1 MFSTNMPEIYKEKRS
16 NGRWKQA
23 LLLNDARGQS
33 PGYRPRMRSEVFSQ
47 LAVAEAA
54 TLLPKMARGRLST
67 LKQFSLTAC
76 VGLISLFT
84 LCNIIGIVLLQKH
97 RLALRHDT
105 FLSLPFGDQLRTRRK
120 FISLSSMLHNHSFNF
135 NLSTTIIDSHYGLYR
150 HQSFFLKGL
159 SWEDSVEKTSV
170 TLATQTSIDRL
181 DVLLEL
187 AEYWKF
193 PISISVFTPG
203 IEFQIAKIFIAFLR
217 RCSDTILHN
226 TTFHLVFPHQNP
238 PEEDYTIQKVQVFE
252 CSQSSDFLR
261 GLLRI
266 RADTFVAWRNRTLF
280 PQNHMRN
287 IARSHVETPYT
298 FLTDIEIIPSHT
310 LTSLLPDFLRD
321 QSTRQCGKCA
331 FVVPTY
337 EIPSVESVP
346 STKKELLKMVRSKKT
361 QPFHYKVFIYNQ
373 FLTNH
378 SLWESLPIP
387 DHMETPYSINYEFYY
402 EPFYIAGNDI
412 PMYDER
418 FIGYGFTRNTQIEEE
433 REKVRGPPWEQL
445 VSRPPRDL
453 TEFMRRFVTKNET
466 WVHYYTPEIKQQSKQ
481 WVEAIGLAP
490 KKAESIV
497 SAGKVMASVFWDTKE
512 ILLIDYLEKAKLSQL
527 DVKFHEKRPS
537 FKKKNHLSTKY
548 VGIFS
553 AIPYSSDL
561 APSEFYQGHLRS
573 VKRLSAGLRA
583 PFRRFESRLIP
594 ANSAAQTAVHRGRL
608 SAPR

>member
-1 MFSTNMPEIYKEKRS
+1 MQTAAWTDPPQYYIYGQTSRLNLSMEIPGQLIQLS
-16 NGRWKQA
+16 KQ
-23 LLLNDARGQS
+23 NKTR
-33 PGYRPRMRSEVFSQ
+33 
-47 LAVAEAA
+47 
-54 TLLPKMARGRLST
+54 KMARGRLST

-418 FIGYGFTRNTQIEEE
+418 FIGYGFTRNTQ
-433 REKVRGPPWEQL
+433 
-445 VSRPPRDL
+445 RDP
-453 TEFMRRFVTKNET
+453 TNFVRRFVTKDET
-466 WVHYYTPEIKQQSKQ
+466 WVHHYTTEIKQQSKQ
-481 WVEAIGLAP
+481 WVEAIGSAP
-490 KKAESIV
+490 KKAKSIEP
-497 SAGKVMASVFWDTKE
+497 ARKVMANMFRDAKE
-512 ILLIDYLEKAKLSQL
+512 ILLIDYLEKGRTITGEYHYNFLEQL
-527 DVKFHEKRPS
+527 DVKIREKMPGLW
-537 FKKKNHLSTKY
+537 KKNSSFNQICWQWENC
-548 VGIFS
+548 GISGTIFDHPP
-553 AIPYSSDL
+553 IL
-561 APSEFYQGHLRS
+561 
-573 VKRLSAGLRA
+573 
-583 PFRRFESRLIP
+583 
-594 ANSAAQTAVHRGRL
+594 
-608 SAPR
+608 